1 MAYKTLDNIF
11 EVAKEKGRKR
21 LSVACAHEEETLK
34 AVVRAKRDGYIEP
47 LLVGRKTDILSI
59 LETLEE
65 NGEDY
70 QIFEGTTDEECA
82 EIAVRLVKEGQADF
96 LMKGFLNTSTLMKA
110 VIDKEKGLRT
120 DRIMSHISIME
131 IEGYHKLLLL
141 TDVGMNI
148 NPNLEQKVDIV
159 ENAISVLRN
168 IGYTEP
174 KVGLLAAIERV
185 NPAMPETVDA
195 GEITKRNQ
203 AGEIKNA
210 IIEGPISFDIVMNKA
225 VADKKMYKGVV
236 PGEADILV
244 VPNLVTGN
252 ILAKSIS
259 RFTKTKSVAFMTG
272 ATVPIVL
279 TSRGTPAEGKYR
291 SILGCC
297 ATL

>member
-1 MAYKTLDNIF
+1 MSYKTLDHIF

-21 LSVACAHEEETLK
+21 LSVACAHEIETLK
-34 AVVRAKRDGYIEP
+34 SVIKAKNEGYIEP
-47 LLVGRKTDILSI
+47 LLVGHIEKIKELL
-59 LETLEE
+59 LEL
-65 NGEDY
+65 GEQPNEY
-70 QIFEGTTDEECA
+70 QLFEGTTDENCA
-82 EIAVRLVKEGQADF
+82 DEAVRLVKEGQADF
-96 LMKGFLNTSTLMKA
+96 LMKGFLNTSTLLKS
-110 VIDKEKGLRT
+110 VVNKEKGLRT

-148 NPNLEQKVDIV
+148 APNLDQKIDIV
-159 ENAISVLRN
+159 ENGISALRN

-174 KVGLLAAIERV
+174 KVSLLAAVENV
-185 NPAMPETVDA
+185 NPAMQETVDA
-195 GEITKRNQ
+195 AEIVKMNK
-203 AGEIKNA
+203 AGKIKNA
-210 IIEGPISFDIVMNKA
+210 IIEGPLSFDITMNQKI
-225 VADKKMYKGVV
+225 ADKKGYKGVV

-259 RFTKTKSVAFMTG
+259 RFTKTKSIAFVTG
-272 ATVPIVL
+272 ASVPIVL